1 VFIKQVLTY
10 NKEMNILG
18 IESSCDDTGLAI
30 VDSNGQVINHITSSQ
45 HEIHAKYGGI
55 VPELASRDH
64 VKKFIPLLNVLLD
77 KSSKTLND
85 IDMIA
90 FTNGPGLLGPLL
102 AGASLSKALSWCNH
116 IPAIEVNHLEAH
128 IYSPMITE
136 RNLRPPF
143 ISLLVSGGH
152 TILSSVD
159 KDFKISTLGSTLD
172 DSAGE
177 CFDKVARKL
186 NLGYP
191 GGPEIAKR
199 SELSMNCN
207 FSFPRPMAHSDDFN
221 FSFSGLKTHVINTIN
236 KIELTDKNVNDI
248 SYELQ
253 NAIVDTLINKSV
265 EASERLGIKNIVVTG
280 GVSANKKLREKFSSV
295 TEKKAY
301 FPDVKF
307 STDNGAM
314 IAYAGFLKSKSMDIV
329 ENYKIKP
336 NPSLS
341 L

>member
-1 VFIKQVLTY
+1 MFIKQVLTY
-10 NKEMNILG
+10 NNGMNILG

-30 VDSNGQVINHITSSQ
+30 VDSKGEVIDYVTSSQ

-77 KSSKTLND
+77 KCEKKIKD

-102 AGASLSKALSWCNH
+102 AGASLSKSLAWCNN
-116 IPAIEVNHLEAH
+116 IPVIEVNHLEAH

-136 RNLRPPF
+136 KSLKPPF

-152 TILSSVD
+152 TILSMVD
-159 KDFKISTLGSTLD
+159 KDFKIKNLGSTLD

-186 NLGYP
+186 GLSYP
-191 GGPEIAKR
+191 GGPEIAKKA
-199 SELSMNCN
+199 ELAFDSC
-207 FSFPRPMAHSDDFN
+207 FSFPRPMAQSNDFN
-221 FSFSGLKTHVINTIN
+221 FSFSGLKTHAINIIN
-236 KIELTDKNVNDI
+236 KVELTQENINNI

-253 NAIVDTLINKSV
+253 NAIVDTLIKKSV
-265 EASERLGIKNIVVTG
+265 KASEEFHIKNIVVTG
-280 GVSANKKLREKFSSV
+280 GVSANRKLREDFSLIQ
-295 TEKKAY
+295 EKKAF

-314 IAYAGFLKSKSMDIV
+314 IAFAGFLKSKSAEFK
-329 ENYKIKP
+329 ENFKIKP
-336 NPSLS
+336 NPSLT